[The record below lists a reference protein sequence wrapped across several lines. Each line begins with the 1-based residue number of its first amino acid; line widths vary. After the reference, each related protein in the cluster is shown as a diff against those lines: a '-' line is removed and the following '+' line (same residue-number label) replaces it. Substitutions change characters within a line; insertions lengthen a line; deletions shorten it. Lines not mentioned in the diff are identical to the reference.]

1 MRACDDFRRFFRS
14 IRGRVR
20 RLRAL
25 LVAGAAQ
32 LASNELDRR
41 LAYVSLEADNLIL
54 SAKREF
60 FVSSMLVGAR
70 TLSGH
75 RVKAAGQF
83 ATERDVVLSI
93 MSVLERRKHVRLA
106 QAATIPRR
114 EETKVRSPSDL
125 FQVASQVGLTNLASV
140 QVATSLGLYIF
151 NELKMVRHFYAH
163 RNKET
168 FQIARHTLA
177 TVTPL
182 KDHPSQMLISP
193 RNSSPITTAN
203 LWLDEIELFYE
214 ELLR

>member
-93 MSVLERRKHVRLA
+93 MSVLESSIMSVLERRKHVRLA

-125 FQVASQVGLTNLASV
+125 FQVASQVGLTNLE
-140 QVATSLGLYIF
+140 QIPLHFRHSL
-151 NELKMVRHFYAH
+151 RA
-163 RNKET
+163 
-168 FQIARHTLA
+168 
-177 TVTPL
+177 
-182 KDHPSQMLISP
+182 
-193 RNSSPITTAN
+193 
-203 LWLDEIELFYE
+203 
-214 ELLR
+214 